1 MAGNGGQKH
10 LNSEVGMRKS
20 EKREVGKVRRWE
32 GGKVRRWEVER
43 IGHGAQRMAQGV
55 EGKAWCADG
64 IKRRKK

>member
-20 EKREVGKVRRWE
+20 EKREV
-32 GGKVRRWEVER
+32 GKVRRWEVER